1 MGKIKYSE
9 ISSLNFLAM
18 PKAREHEHDFPSIFR
33 QREGFSEF
41 SEARRVVM
49 K

>member
-33 QREGFSEF
+33 QREGFPSSLRQGEL
-41 SEARRVVM
+41 
-49 K
+49 